1 MKMETSRLII
11 ENLTRD
17 DAAFTLALLNDQ
29 DFIANIGDR
38 QIRTVAE
45 AEMYL
50 LNGPIASYRDN
61 GFGMYA
67 VREKSTGATL
77 GMCGLVK
84 RAALENVDIGYG
96 FLPAGRG
103 QGYAFEAASRV
114 VELALKELDIR
125 RLVAIVSPENKAS
138 IALLEAL
145 GLIYDSKI
153 QLALDEDPICL
164 YVLQAHRHG
173 SPYPA

>member
-1 MKMETSRLII
+1 MKIETPRLII
-11 ENLTRD
+11 EDLTPD
-17 DAAFTLALLNDQ
+17 DAAFTLALLNDR
-29 DFIANIGDR
+29 DFITNIGDR
-38 QIRTVAE
+38 KIRTIAE

-67 VREKSTGATL
+67 VREKSTGVTL

-114 VELALKELDIR
+114 VELALKELEIR
-125 RLVAIVSPENKAS
+125 RLVAIVSPNNTAS
-138 IALLEAL
+138 ITLLEAL
-145 GLIYDSKI
+145 GLVYDSMV
-153 QLALDEDPICL
+153 QLALDEDHICL
-164 YVLQAHRHG
+164 YVLPEHRHG
-173 SPYPA
+173 SP